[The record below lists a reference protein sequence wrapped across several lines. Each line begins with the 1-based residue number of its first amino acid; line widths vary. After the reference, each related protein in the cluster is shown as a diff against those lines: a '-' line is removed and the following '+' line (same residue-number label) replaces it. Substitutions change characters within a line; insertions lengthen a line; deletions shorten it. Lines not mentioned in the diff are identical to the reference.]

1 MDGAAAVDWPPL
13 LPESQF
19 SPPSKQTLES
29 RFATKFNQH
38 KTELQQTLY
47 RWDVGNTLNWDHTFK
62 VASKSMGSGKGAM
75 GSINNE
81 LGQCVRYI
89 FSDSESMTQ
98 MLPMWFDLYDSMT
111 KEQRMNLR
119 YAWSDSCCMGRSDPT
134 THPVA
139 ELFENVKQVYADNW
153 HAQHRLNVDICEN
166 HPDFAEFIRRRRDV
180 FWEPLPLE
188 PLRNSANLVDQE
200 YCRVFDHI

>member
-1 MDGAAAVDWPPL
+1 MDGATAVDWPPL

-89 FSDSESMTQ
+89 FSDSESMSQ
-98 MLPMWFDLYDSMT
+98 MLPVWFDLYDSMT
-111 KEQRMNLR
+111 PEKRAAPRFQVRERVSASRLR
-119 YAWSDSCCMGRSDPT
+119 P
-134 THPVA
+134 
-139 ELFENVKQVYADNW
+139 
-153 HAQHRLNVDICEN
+153 
-166 HPDFAEFIRRRRDV
+166 
-180 FWEPLPLE
+180 
-188 PLRNSANLVDQE
+188 
-200 YCRVFDHI
+200 